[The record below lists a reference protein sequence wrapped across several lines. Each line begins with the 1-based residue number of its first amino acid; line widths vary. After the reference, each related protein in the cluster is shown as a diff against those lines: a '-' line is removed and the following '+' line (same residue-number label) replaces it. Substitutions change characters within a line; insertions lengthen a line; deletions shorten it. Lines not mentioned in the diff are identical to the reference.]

1 MSLKTK
7 MILFSLAI
15 GLLPLTL
22 MGVYSVERAAASL
35 SAQSFGQL
43 QSVRDIKKLALE
55 QAVEGWRREALVFAG
70 VKEVFNALGLLRGQA
85 MGAAKGQPLD
95 VADPAFQDALGYVAG
110 AFKPFVEVLGYE
122 DALLLD
128 DYGRVLYSHARGR
141 ELGQDLKEGPYK
153 DCGLARLWAK
163 ALAGKGAVFSDFEA
177 HPLDQGRPAAFVAAP
192 VFSHTG
198 LREGVAVLRL
208 PQAAIHAV
216 MTLRSGMGE
225 SGESYLVG
233 PDLRMRSDSRRDPSG
248 HSVAASFASK
258 DNGRVDTPAVRAAL
272 AGQSGAAVGPS
283 FDGESRLAAFAP
295 LAVGGSTWALVSEMA
310 ETEAFAALRDL
321 RLAALLLG
329 CGTAVLVG
337 LGSVLFLRRELFG
350 PLTALGGF
358 VTAVTN
364 GDFGRA
370 LSGRFTAEIGNLA
383 RGVGRMVAELKN
395 KLGFAQGILDSL
407 TVPCLVSDT
416 ESRVSFVNR
425 PLLELLER
433 DGDPGQYVGRRVSE
447 FLQRPEGEK
456 TITRRCF
463 EQNRPVTGEEREMTG
478 ARGSRLKTRVD
489 AAPLYDLDRTLIG
502 AFAVVLDLTGIRE
515 QEARIGSQHALLAE
529 VTGQAEGISREISE
543 SAGTL
548 SRQVRQASDG
558 AVTQAERLLQA
569 SEAIDALSRTLTEA
583 AQSAQAAAE
592 DTDLSVGKAREG
604 LAVMERSNQAFVRM
618 REMSMGLAEDMRRLG
633 QSAQSIGGII
643 DVISDIADQTNLLAL
658 NAAIEAARAGDAGRG
673 FAVVADEVRK
683 LAEKTQAATTEVAEN
698 VRAIQAAARNNVQS
712 SEHAAEAVSEAS
724 GLAAQSG
731 RALSEIAALA
741 EDTAARIRDI
751 AQVSGR
757 QSQAHREI
765 TRSVE
770 EIKNISQETRDG
782 MTRSAGAVAGL
793 ARTASRLME
802 LILSARGAD

>member
-1 MSLKTK
+1 
-7 MILFSLAI
+7 
-15 GLLPLTL
+15 
-22 MGVYSVERAAASL
+22 
-35 SAQSFGQL
+35 
-43 QSVRDIKKLALE
+43 
-55 QAVEGWRREALVFAG
+55 
-70 VKEVFNALGLLRGQA
+70 
-85 MGAAKGQPLD
+85 
-95 VADPAFQDALGYVAG
+95 
-110 AFKPFVEVLGYE
+110 
-122 DALLLD
+122 
-128 DYGRVLYSHARGR
+128 
-141 ELGQDLKEGPYK
+141 
-153 DCGLARLWAK
+153 
-163 ALAGKGAVFSDFEA
+163 
-177 HPLDQGRPAAFVAAP
+177 
-192 VFSHTG
+192 
-198 LREGVAVLRL
+198 
-208 PQAAIHAV
+208 
-216 MTLRSGMGE
+216 
-225 SGESYLVG
+225 
-233 PDLRMRSDSRRDPSG
+233 
-248 HSVAASFASK
+248 
-258 DNGRVDTPAVRAAL
+258 
-272 AGQSGAAVGPS
+272 
-283 FDGESRLAAFAP
+283 
-295 LAVGGSTWALVSEMA
+295 
-310 ETEAFAALRDL
+310 
-321 RLAALLLG
+321 
-329 CGTAVLVG
+329 
-337 LGSVLFLRRELFG
+337 
-350 PLTALGGF
+350 
-358 VTAVTN
+358 VTN